1 MADICDNKLII
12 QGDEKSMNELY
23 NFIGLD
29 IERNFSMEKLMPI
42 PKEIEDFESTES
54 LSQLSTNK
62 INSGNRKTIEE
73 VGTEN
78 NFTDNDYEK
87 HLKYLEKKYGFD
99 NSEDWCTNN
108 WGCDSDINFLSI
120 LHTKTKILA
129 NYPTRWSPSVGFIR
143 FLGNKFPKLDFNLE
157 YCCPENQYAG
167 TYKIHN
173 GNEEW
178 DEPSFYT
185 LYFRELKEKN
195 LIGDPLYRFD
205 APESERFDY
214 CDTYYM
220 DVIGGNWITAFSKS
234 KLDKKNVV
242 NWNEVVSFIN
252 TKY

>member
-1 MADICDNKLII
+1 MADVCDNKLII

-29 IERNFSMEKLMPI
+29 IEKNFSMEKLMPI
-42 PKEIEDFESTES
+42 PKEIEDLESTDE
-54 LSQLSTNK
+54 L
-62 INSGNRKTIEE
+62 
-73 VGTEN
+73 GTEN
-78 NFTDNDYEK
+78 NFSDSDYEK
-87 HLKYLEKKYGFD
+87 HLNYLEKKYGFD

-129 NYPTRWSPSVGFIR
+129 NYPTRWSPNVGFIR
-143 FLGNKFPKLDFNLE
+143 FLGNKFPKLYFNLE
-157 YCCPENQYAG
+157 YYCPENQYAG
-167 TYKIHN
+167 TYKKHN

-178 DEPSFYT
+178 DEPSFYS

-214 CDTYYM
+214 CDTYYI
-220 DVIGGNWITAFSKS
+220 DVIGGDWITAFSKS

-242 NWNEVVSFIN
+242 NWNEVVRFIN